1 MIFSYYIYFF
11 IFGIILCYTKILLE
25 IDILNKNLIKKNN
38 KRKIIF
44 PILKKNNK
52 LLEIELYF
60 QSLIFELKT
69 DQLTGIMN
77 KESFIQD
84 INFLSNEKNY
94 SSRNKFAI
102 IFIDLNGF
110 KKVND
115 VNGHQVGDEILKIIA
130 KRMQSELREFDL
142 IARFG
147 GDEFVIY
154 LNEMDNFQS
163 AQEIIDRLHLCIE
176 KTINIPDA
184 DLINVGAS
192 FGIALCPYDGLDLDS
207 LIRTA
212 DKRMYEKKFN
222 KKSDLQLN

>member
-1 MIFSYYIYFF
+1 M
-11 IFGIILCYTKILLE
+11 
-25 IDILNKNLIKKNN
+25 LNKNLINKNN

-60 QSLIFELKT
+60 QSLIFKLKT

-110 KKVND
+110 KKIND
-115 VNGHQVGDEILKIIA
+115 INGHQVGDEILKIIA

-154 LNEMDNFQS
+154 LNEMDNLQS

-192 FGIALCPYDGLDLDS
+192 FGIAICPNDGLDLDS